1 MFISEEGLLKVAMKE
16 NILSFTRD
24 ELKSM
29 FKQIYN
35 VPSYR
40 ADQVFGWLYK
50 DISTFDEM
58 LNVPKKLL
66 ENLTQDFFIGQMA
79 VFQSHRSHDGTE
91 KYLLKCVRDDSVIE
105 AVKMEYHHGISACI
119 STQVGCEM
127 GCVFCAS
134 GRDGLMRNLSAGEMI
149 GQILAIQKHAK
160 IRISNIVL
168 MGAGEPLQNFEEVM
182 KFLELVHDPQGLN
195 VGYRHIT
202 LSTCGLVPEIYKL
215 AELNLPIT
223 LAISLHSPSD
233 TERSRIMPINKKY
246 PLKDLIYACLAYV
259 KKTKR
264 RITFEYALIK
274 GKNDSIADAEALIK
288 LIKPVFAHVNLIP
301 INITDTK
308 LRAPDLQWVQNFNEY
323 LNSHGQN
330 ATIRRNMGSD
340 INAACGQLRWQ
351 YLKKSEG

>member
-1 MFISEEGLLKVAMKE
+1 MKE

-29 FKQIYN
+29 FKQNYN
-35 VPSYR
+35 QPSYR

-58 LNVPKKLL
+58 QNVPKKLR
-66 ENLTQDFFIGQMA
+66 ENLTRDFFIGQMEI
-79 VFQSHRSHDGTE
+79 FQSHRSQDGTE
-91 KYLLKCVRDDSVIE
+91 KYLLECVRDDNIIE

-134 GRDGLMRNLSAGEMI
+134 GRDGLVRNLSAGEMI
-149 GQILAIQKHAK
+149 GQILAIQKQAN

-168 MGAGEPLQNFEEVM
+168 MGAGEPLQNFNEVE
-182 KFLELVHDPQGLN
+182 KFLELVHEPQGLN

-246 PLKDLIYACLAYV
+246 PLQDLIYACLAYI

-274 GKNDSIADAEALIK
+274 GKNDSMADAEALIK

-301 INITDTK
+301 INTTDTK
-308 LRAPDLQWVQNFNEY
+308 LRAPDLQWVHNFNGF

-351 YLKKSEG
+351 YLKKSEE